1 MPELPE
7 VEIVRENLERWLVG
21 RRILKASAPDRRLRG
36 AQSSARLK
44 RALEGATVRK
54 VARRGKFL
62 LLDLGSRRKPVLAH
76 LGMTGKFV
84 RLGRGDAD
92 PRFVRA
98 EIEVGGGARIVF
110 CDARRLGQF
119 RLLDEREEK
128 RLGALGIEPLGREL
142 TAARL
147 HRLAGRSKQPIKLFL
162 MDQSKIAGVGN
173 IHAAEALFRAGLHP
187 RREARSLDRGDA
199 SRLIRALRRGLTGEI
214 ARSRSESP
222 AYLHEG
228 SENRFLI
235 YGRHG
240 EPCPRCRSPIERL
253 VQGGRSSYFCPSC
266 QPEKA

>member
-21 RRILKASAPDRRLRG
+21 RRILKASASDRRLRG
-36 AQSSARLK
+36 RQSRASLS
-44 RALEGATVRK
+44 RALEGATVRS

-62 LLDLGSRRKPVLAH
+62 LLDLGLRRKSVVAH

-84 RLGRGDAD
+84 RLGRGDAE
-92 PRFVRA
+92 PRYVRA
-98 EIEVGGGARIVF
+98 SISIGRDERIVF
-110 CDARRLGQF
+110 CDARRFGQF
-119 RLLDEREEK
+119 RLLDEQEEK
-128 RLGALGIEPLGREL
+128 RLGALGIEPLGGEL

-147 HRLAGRSKQPIKLFL
+147 HLLAGRSRQPIKLFL

-187 RREARSLDRGDA
+187 EREARSLDRRET
-199 SRLIRALRRGLTGEI
+199 SRLIRALRHGLTREI
-214 ARSRSESP
+214 VRSRSESP

-235 YGRHG
+235 YGRKG
-240 EPCPRCRSPIERL
+240 EPCPRCRSTIRRL